1 MVETNKLRHRALKR
15 DAVLEKK
22 AQAWADYLTGGIVC
36 KYDHQNPLP
45 RMSRAENI
53 AATGGKSMTGKSV
66 VAEQWGTS
74 YGHRKNMLNEGYS
87 RMGVG
92 IGWGCKMQGMD
103 GQVAVA
109 LYA

>member
-1 MVETNKLRHRALKR
+1 
-15 DAVLEKK
+15 
-22 AQAWADYLTGGIVC
+22 
-36 KYDHQNPLP
+36 
-45 RMSRAENI
+45 
-53 AATGGKSMTGKSV
+53 MTGYSV